1 MSGSNAA
8 RIPRGRETRVFPFC
22 ACVAGMLLAV
32 TCPAASSAATQ
43 PGLLMSGVQPASAP
57 IVWPTHGWATDTP
70 ETQGIDSNALVS
82 AMNTIRA
89 RHLPVRS
96 LLIERHGTI
105 VLDAYFYPFADNQT
119 HEAASVTKS
128 VVATLVGIAAGD
140 HARAD
145 LDAPVSSYLALNDAD
160 RDDPRK
166 ARITLADAL
175 SMTSGLD
182 CSARNGRSPEQ
193 QMEQSPHWA
202 ANVLG
207 RRETAEP
214 GRKFAY
220 CGGSMQIVSAVLTKM
235 TGMSAADYARNT
247 LFAPLGIEPPVWA
260 TPANADGVSSGFTGL
275 WLQPRDMAKLGYLW
289 LHDGMWD
296 GTQIVPA
303 SYVTAALAPHAYV
316 SPTVRYGYGMWL
328 YPGRGHMGGPPDFEA
343 NGVGGQRIA
352 VVPSQDMV
360 VVITGHGLDANN
372 VSALIA
378 DVVKSDQAMPAD
390 PAGDARL
397 KMSVADASFHSPSHV
412 AAAELQ

>member
-1 MSGSNAA
+1 MSGRNAV
-8 RIPRGRETRVFPFC
+8 RVRRGRESQAFRFC
-22 ACVAGMLLAV
+22 ACVAGTLLAG
-32 TCPAASSAATQ
+32 TCPAASGASAQAAMSNVPAAT
-43 PGLLMSGVQPASAP
+43 AP
-57 IVWPTHGWATDTP
+57 VLWPTHGWTTDTP
-70 ETQGIDSNALVS
+70 ESQGIDSNVLAS
-82 AMNTIRA
+82 AMNAIRA

-119 HEAASVTKS
+119 HEAASITKS

-140 HARAD
+140 HQRAD
-145 LDAPVSSYLALNDAD
+145 LDAPVSSYLALNDSD

-166 ARITLADAL
+166 ARITLAHAL
-175 SMTSGLD
+175 SMTTGLD

-193 QMEQSPHWA
+193 QMEQGPHWA
-202 ANVLG
+202 ANVLS

-214 GRKFAY
+214 GHKFAY
-220 CGGSMQIVSAVLTKM
+220 CGGSMQIASAVLTKM
-235 TGMSAADYARNT
+235 TGMSAADYARNA
-247 LFAPLGIEPPVWA
+247 LFTPLGIDPPVWS
-260 TPANADGVSSGFTGL
+260 TPGNTDGVSSGFTGL

-296 GTQIVPA
+296 GKQVVPA
-303 SYVTAALAPHAYV
+303 SYVTAAVAPHAYV

-328 YPGRGHMGGPPDFEA
+328 YPDRGHMGGPSDFEA
-343 NGVGGQRIA
+343 NGVGGQRFG

-360 VVITGHGLDANN
+360 AVMTGLGLDAND
-372 VSALIA
+372 VSALIS
-378 DVVKSDQAMPAD
+378 DVVKSDRAIPPD

-397 KMSVADASFHSPSHV
+397 KASVADASLPPPSHV